1 MGEFPGLWHGSCLFI
16 GEISCEKTNLGKGRM
31 RFYYFLIL
39 FLTIG
44 VAQGEATQFSG
55 SFNTSLNSDFK
66 SSSDVSKGFSSSSG
80 LYITAEV
87 PKLFTVSSGLSFEK
101 DFLGERNALLEDT
114 SITFTRKI
122 KDFNENLS
130 LSGLTSIFVPLSENS
145 QEVTYL
151 NTGYRLGVIL
161 KTLLPQVPN
170 LISTWGLNFVQNFH
184 NYDVSEYGES
194 NKQFLASIS
203 NRATYSFLKHFYVS
217 MSIAY
222 TKGFTYQGFIIDTV
236 SGGQEFGYNAS
247 EKLNFAIGHGLGGNI
262 FKPNGQDYYLS
273 FFDAN
278 RSKFYLEMNL
288 GF

>member
-1 MGEFPGLWHGSCLFI
+1 
-16 GEISCEKTNLGKGRM
+16 M

-44 VAQGEATQFSG
+44 IAQGETTQFSS

-66 SSSDVSKGFSSSSG
+66 KPSDVTKGLSSSSG
-80 LYITAEV
+80 LYVTAEI

-101 DFLGERNALLEDT
+101 EFLGERNALLEDT
-114 SITFTRKI
+114 QISFTRKI

-130 LSGLTSIFVPLSENS
+130 LKGSASIFVPLSENS

-161 KTLLPQVPN
+161 TTLLPQIPN
-170 LISTWGLNFVQNFH
+170 LIGVWGLNFVQNFH
-184 NYDVSEYGES
+184 NNDVSEYGES
-194 NKQFLASIS
+194 NKQFLVSIS
-203 NRATYSFLKHFYVS
+203 NRGTFTFLKQFYVS

-236 SGGQEFGYNAS
+236 SGGQELGYKAS
-247 EKLNFAIGHGLGGNI
+247 EKLNFALGHSLGGNI